1 MSYFAPRALVLAG
14 IVVLEAI
21 QSRRM
26 FSVAVIASA
35 AQLPSTER
43 SAQFSIGLL
52 CLQICL
58 CSAEVL
64 GFRVGASPSRR
75 LHARVRVC
83 VCVANKEAPQ
93 LYLGNNVSLQMG
105 AEETLALAI
114 VVKKITTIAIGK
126 TGQEAKG
133 GEDTLRQGE
142 SHKGKLNS
150 LVNVSNQGTNLPGIG
165 CLTNRAH

>member
-1 MSYFAPRALVLAG
+1 MALCCLHRCQLFWECTCVHVFMWKFCGSYFAPRALVLAG

-64 GFRVGASPSRR
+64 GFRVGARPCARMCE
-75 LHARVRVC
+75 HAC
-83 VCVANKEAPQ
+83 VCVVNKEAPQ
-93 LYLGNNVSLQMG
+93 LFLGNNMPLQMG
-105 AEETLALAI
+105 TEETAD
-114 VVKKITTIAIGK
+114 
-126 TGQEAKG
+126 E
-133 GEDTLRQGE
+133 EN
-142 SHKGKLNS
+142 HHNS
-150 LVNVSNQGTNLPGIG
+150 YRE
-165 CLTNRAH
+165 NRARSKGRGGHTSSGRES